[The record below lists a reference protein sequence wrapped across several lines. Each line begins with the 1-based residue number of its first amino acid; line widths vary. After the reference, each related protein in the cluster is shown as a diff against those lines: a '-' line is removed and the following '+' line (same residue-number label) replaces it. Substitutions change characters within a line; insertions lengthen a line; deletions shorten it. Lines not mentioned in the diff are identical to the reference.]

1 MRILFAFAGGQGHL
15 DPLVPLARAALAAGH
30 DVAITGRAE
39 LLGSIEERGFA
50 ALESPGDQPDPAV
63 RLPLKPYD
71 PADEARALRDWYAGT
86 LAQRRAEAL
95 TELAREWRADAIVRD
110 EVDYGARI
118 AAEQLGL
125 PCACVLVI
133 AAEAF
138 LRTDISDERV
148 AWLRESH
155 GLTGPPPDEAVL
167 SPFPPSVR
175 PAAGAF
181 AFRGG
186 DPPAASGDAVY
197 LTLGTV
203 FNAESGDLLPRAL
216 EGVREV
222 GLPVVVTT
230 GRQIDPA
237 ELGPQPPYVRVQR
250 WIPQEELLPWCRAV
264 VSQGGSGIALAA
276 LTHGLPSVLLPIG
289 ADQPHT
295 AAVVAGLGAGVV
307 LDPMA
312 ATPDEITEAVLRVLD
327 DPVYAVAARRVREE
341 ILALPSASD
350 ALARVECRVTSP
362 EA

>member
-1 MRILFAFAGGQGHL
+1 M
-15 DPLVPLARAALAAGH
+15 
-30 DVAITGRAE
+30 
-39 LLGSIEERGFA
+39 
-50 ALESPGDQPDPAV
+50 
-63 RLPLKPYD
+63 PLKPYD
-71 PADEARALRDWYAGT
+71 PADDERALREWYAGT

-95 TELAREWRADAIVRD
+95 TDLAREWGAGAIVRD
-110 EVDYGARI
+110 EGDYGARI
-118 AAEQLGL
+118 AAERLGL
-125 PCACVLVI
+125 PSACVLVI

-155 GLTGPPPDEAVL
+155 GLGGPPPEEAVL
-167 SPFPPSVR
+167 SPFPRSLR
-175 PAAGAF
+175 AAAGAF

-186 DPPAASGDAVY
+186 EPPAASGDAVY

-203 FNAESGDLLPRAL
+203 FNAESGDLLQRAL

-237 ELGPQPPYVRVQR
+237 ELGPQPPHVRVQR

-276 LTHGLPSVLLPIG
+276 LAHGLPSALLPVG

-295 AAVVAGLGAGVV
+295 SAVVAGLGAGVV
-307 LDPMA
+307 LDPLT
-312 ATPDEITEAVLRVLD
+312 ATPDDIATAVLRVLD
-327 DPVYAVAARRVREE
+327 DPAYAVAAMRVRGE
-341 ILALPSASD
+341 ILALPSA
-350 ALARVECRVTSP
+350 AEAIAWLERTST
-362 EA
+362 AAG